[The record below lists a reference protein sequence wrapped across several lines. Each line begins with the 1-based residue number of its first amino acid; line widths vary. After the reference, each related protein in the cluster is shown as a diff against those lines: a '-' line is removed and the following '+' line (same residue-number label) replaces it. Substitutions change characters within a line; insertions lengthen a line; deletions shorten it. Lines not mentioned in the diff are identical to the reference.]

1 MRRFEIAWLCTVVL
15 VSVGSALTTPAAH
28 AQQTVTVQVMQL
40 DISRFPEIDVYVSV
54 TDAEGQPVTNI
65 RPEDFRLSENG
76 QPVALTH
83 ASRAGEQN
91 PLTTVLLI
99 DKSGSM
105 NYADKM
111 EAARQAAKAFVALM
125 RPEDTTGVIAFDTQV
140 TTVQPLTSTQ
150 SALIQA
156 IDGIEAKGDT
166 ALYDALHV
174 AVATL
179 EPVSGRR
186 AIIAVTDGMNT
197 AGEHTLSETLT
208 LVSAQDI
215 SIYTIG
221 LGDLSQ
227 GTAAYSGIDEPTLQ
241 AIAEASRGYYTYAP
255 EPEELHSLY
264 ELLSYRIQ
272 NEYKLTYR
280 SPTPLRDG
288 VKREIVVTVAASSG
302 PREIGAEYNPGGVIP
317 EVQPRSIWRIFGL
330 GFVGMAFL
338 LVLPGIVR
346 ALGARASGRGR
357 TARRARGRVRL
368 TGGPPPRGKK

>member
-1 MRRFEIAWLCTVVL
+1 MRRLKITWLCAVVL
-15 VSVGSALTTPAAH
+15 VSVGSTLAAPAAH

-40 DISRFPEIDVYVSV
+40 DTSRFPEIDVYVSV
-54 TDAEGQPVTNI
+54 TDAEGQPVTTI

-76 QPVALTH
+76 QAVALTH

-91 PLTTVLLI
+91 PLTAVLLI

-111 EAARQAAKAFVALM
+111 EAARQAAKSFVGLM

-140 TTVQPLTSTQ
+140 TTVQPLTSTKQ
-150 SALIQA
+150 ALIQA

-166 ALYDALHV
+166 ALYDALHA
-174 AVATL
+174 AVAML
-179 EPVSGRR
+179 EPMGGRR

-197 AGEHTLSETLT
+197 AGQHTLSETLT

-221 LGDLSQ
+221 LGDPSQ

-288 VKREIVVTVAASSG
+288 VKREIVVTIAAAPDSTNVV
-302 PREIGAEYNPGGVIP
+302 AEYNPGGVVP

-330 GFVGMAFL
+330 AFTGLAFL

-346 ALGARASGRGR
+346 AIGTRASGRGR
-357 TARRARGRVRL
+357 AARRARSRVRL
-368 TGGPPPRGKK
+368 TGGPPPRSKK